1 MQPWV
6 IAWLKR
12 YGERYPVERRIESR
26 VETCERMTGIGKRK
40 KKSERMRKIDR
51 TTWLRSESGERNR
64 GRKRGKNNFAVEETR
79 TTGLGNLVTGTMP
92 SRESTTPQG
101 APRTLFLLL
110 LRPRN
115 SILPLLTLHRPLS
128 ALLQTRL
135 SFQIIFTA
143 RTLRFHRCL
152 YFPGVFALSRWQS
165 SELRTLS
172 QQRKRET

>member
-12 YGERYPVERRIESR
+12 YGERYSVERRIESR

-128 ALLQTRL
+128 ALLQARL